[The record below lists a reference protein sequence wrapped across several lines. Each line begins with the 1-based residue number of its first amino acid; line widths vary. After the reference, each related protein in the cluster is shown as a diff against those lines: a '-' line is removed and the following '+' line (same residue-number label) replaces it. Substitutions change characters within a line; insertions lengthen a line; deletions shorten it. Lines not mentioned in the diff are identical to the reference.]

1 MLLVDDASTDD
12 SVAMARRTLPDL
24 RVVEL
29 PVNRGPGGARN
40 AGLAALD
47 ADRVLFVDNDVH
59 VGDRVIPLLGE
70 ALEAAPDA
78 VLAMP
83 RVVTAAAPDHIEY
96 EGGDAHV
103 SGLQV
108 LRNAGRSVAA
118 APAPAPHAT
127 GSLVSC
133 CCMFDR
139 SRWRGGALFDE
150 RLRIYFEDHE
160 AGLRARLL
168 GHELLAVPAATC
180 LHGPGTPGMSIR
192 AVGAHTT
199 TRIHNTILNRWQIV
213 LKLYQ
218 GRTLLLM
225 APSFLLF
232 ELFQAGGCLALGWSG
247 HWVRAARDLVRL
259 LPDLARRRRAVQ
271 RVRSVSDRAL
281 LVAGPHPFRAELSGR
296 PGATWLAGLLDRL
309 TALNWAVT
317 RRLSGRG

>member
-1 MLLVDDASTDD
+1 
-12 SVAMARRTLPDL
+12 
-24 RVVEL
+24 
-29 PVNRGPGGARN
+29 
-40 AGLAALD
+40 
-47 ADRVLFVDNDVH
+47 

-70 ALEAAPDA
+70 ALDAAPRA

-96 EGGDAHV
+96 EGGEAHV

-108 LRNAGRSVAA
+108 LRKAGRSVATT
-118 APAPAPHAT
+118 PPSPPVKT

-133 CCMFDR
+133 CFLFDR

-150 RLRIYFEDHE
+150 RVRIYFEDHE
-160 AGLRARLL
+160 AGLRAALL
-168 GHELLAVPAATC
+168 GHELVAVPAATC
-180 LHGPGTPGMSIR
+180 LHGPGTPGISIR
-192 AVGAHTT
+192 AVGGHTA
-199 TRIHNTILNRWQIV
+199 TRIRNTILNRWQVV

-232 ELFQAGGCLALGWSG
+232 ELFQAGGCLALGWFG
-247 HWVRAARDLVRL
+247 HWIRAAHELVRL
-259 LPDLARRRRAVQ
+259 LPDLARRRRALQ
-271 RVRSVSDRAL
+271 RARSVPDRAV
-281 LVAGPHPFRAELSGR
+281 LVAGPHPFRAELSER